1 MLREGQ
7 ELCLA
12 VPTVPLIGTDTNRIL
27 AWAGALIQMPYKAVL
42 EQVSNVPQGVYV
54 SCTLYGSPASTA
66 LRPGVWITEIDGI
79 AVSDLD
85 EFLDAVHNHENKVV
99 RSRQGSVCEVALKRL
114 SLAHSSKRLSNTVLH
129 IQHMQAHPGGLP
141 ANHSPA
147 GLAAMAAMAPIITSH
162 GAPKDGADIHPH
174 DGAPMHAPENRTGP
188 LEVAQS
194 PCSSVPGSPS
204 MGNPDDAA
212 QSQGYVR
219 IKIQARNGTV
229 SVIAMKLDPIYW
241 STTQLLPD
249 PESVSGWKMVDV
261 L

>member
-1 MLREGQ
+1 
-7 ELCLA
+7 
-12 VPTVPLIGTDTNRIL
+12 
-27 AWAGALIQMPYKAVL
+27 MPYKAVL

-79 AVSDLD
+79 PVANLD
-85 EFLDAVHNHENKVV
+85 EFLDAVHHHENKVV

-114 SLAHSSKRLSNTVLH
+114 SLAYGSKRLSSTVLNN
-129 IQHMQAHPGGLP
+129 QHMHAHPECLPGHGHGHGHASTASAAAGGQAP
-141 ANHSPA
+141 AAA
-147 GLAAMAAMAPIITSH
+147 GS
-162 GAPKDGADIHPH
+162 DVHPH
-174 DGAPMHAPENRTGP
+174 DRPSMNAPENGTGP
-188 LEVAQS
+188 LEVTQS
-194 PCSSVPGSPS
+194 PNASVPGSPT

-241 STTQLLPD
+241 STTQLLPE